1 MSALYNNAVK
11 QSNILK
17 KHLAELQAAP
27 EDAPS
32 RVVGQVSS
40 SITAFQRA
48 IDSYSS
54 AADNEI
60 IVDKKQQAQ
69 ERVARFREELVQS
82 RNELRTLKTRREES
96 INAQS
101 RNELFRRNIDHSNPG
116 ISENPFANSQT
127 TQDGGMDRASGMARE
142 GDVLAKATQSID
154 EFIEMG
160 RHALSD
166 MGEQN
171 EILRRT
177 GKSLKKVANTLGI
190 SNETIR
196 KVQKRAK
203 EDKLIFYGGA
213 CFMLV
218 CFFFIIRWF
227 R

>member
-17 KHLAELQAAP
+17 KHLAELRAAP

-60 IVDKKQQAQ
+60 VADKKQLAQ
-69 ERVARFREELVQS
+69 ERVAKFREELVKS
-82 RNELRTLKTRREES
+82 RDELRALKTQREDS

-101 RNELFRRNIDHSNPG
+101 RNELFRRNIDSSPG
-116 ISENPFANSQT
+116 ISENPFANGGT
-127 TQDGGMDRASGMARE
+127 AQDGGMVRASGMVRE

-171 EILRRT
+171 EMLRKT

-213 CFMLV
+213 CLMLV
-218 CFFFIIRWF
+218 CFYFIIRWL